1 LGPVAR
7 HEGHDFVDQAIAALA
22 AQLPPLSRLETP
34 DELSRR
40 WALGG
45 GMGTDGKRED
55 SDEGGNGAAGVQRG
69 GA

>member
-1 LGPVAR
+1 MPSV
-7 HEGHDFVDQAIAALA
+7 HALA

-45 GMGTDGKRED
+45 GMVTDGEGKGKG
-55 SDEGGNGAAGVQRG
+55 SDEGWWGECAAGVQFRG
-69 GA
+69 A